1 MDVLRLLT
9 RARRTRNAYR
19 DVFSGRGTAKSAEIV
34 LADLVTL
41 CKPYDSVLVP
51 GQPDATGVN
60 EGKRIVWLHLTSQI
74 NLTDDEMRKMV
85 ANYAQAEEAAYG
97 QPGEEEV

>member
-1 MDVLRLLT
+1 MNFSRLLG

-19 DVFSGRGTAKSAEIV
+19 DVFSGRGTPKAAEIV
-34 LADLVTL
+34 LADLTDL

-60 EGKRIVWLHLTSQI
+60 EGKRIVWLHLQAQM
-74 NLTDDEMRKMV
+74 NLTDEEMRRMV
-85 ANYAQAEEAAYG
+85 SNYAQEEAAAYG
-97 QPGEEEV
+97 QPGEEDS